1 MAEPRPVAL
10 LAASRLWERL
20 DGGTLAVACSGGRDS
35 VALARAAQML
45 LSNDSFCARFDSQP
59 KLVLW
64 HMDHG
69 LRDDSTRDA
78 ELVEQLAAQLGVEH
92 AVTRLDLTAELAENG
107 GNAEELARKRRY
119 EELLQWLKAKPPSGP
134 KQLALAATAHHLGD
148 QAETIIFNLV
158 RGTHIAG
165 LRGIAPLYEE
175 RIYRPWLALA
185 PEEIT
190 AFLGELKQGY
200 IDDPGNT
207 DTKLARVK
215 LRREVLPALQE
226 INPRAREH
234 IARLAD
240 TAATAERYIAGMLHD
255 LPVERFSGRTIAG
268 WLPLI
273 GWPGDDYYVYRLDD
287 GWENSE
293 LTAIFVAGKL
303 IARTGA
309 LKAAEHDAI
318 TAWAVAP
325 AARTIVRGYSLT
337 RPHRRLLAISGSLE
351 AADPSPELALRL
363 GKSASIGG
371 LHAGL
376 AVTSRDEW
384 RQQSVGATEP
394 WEQIRSW
401 PRMLDALTAS
411 PPIRPVWNC
420 FLPAGIALPLT
431 LRTWREGDRI
441 ELTGGGSKKL
451 GDIFTDAKVP
461 SCFRPVW
468 AVLTDAKGALL
479 WVPGLADS
487 AAMALAH
494 DATPE
499 HLVTLKVSG

>member
-10 LAASRLWERL
+10 LAISPLWERL

-35 VALARAAQML
+35 VALARAAHIL
-45 LSNDSFCARFDSQP
+45 LSDDSFCSRFDASP
-59 KLVLW
+59 DLVLW

-69 LRDDSTRDA
+69 LREDSSRDA
-78 ELVEQLAAQLGVEH
+78 ELVKQLAVQLGVGYT
-92 AVTRLDLTAELAENG
+92 VTRLDLEAELAEDG
-107 GNAEELARKRRY
+107 GNTEELARKRRY
-119 EELLQWLKAKPPSGP
+119 EQLLQWLQAKLPAGP
-134 KQLALAATAHHLGD
+134 KQPALVVTAHHLGD

-165 LRGIAPLYEE
+165 MRGIAPLYEE

-190 AFLGELKQGY
+190 TFLGELKQGY
-200 IDDPGNT
+200 IDDPGNA

-215 LRREVLPALQE
+215 LRLEVLPALQE

-240 TAATAERYIAGMLHD
+240 TATTAERYIAGMLHD

-273 GWPGDDYYVYRLDD
+273 GWPSGEYYVYRLDD

-293 LTAIFVAGKL
+293 LTAVFIAGKL
-303 IARTGA
+303 ITRTGA
-309 LKAAEHDAI
+309 LKVEEHDAI
-318 TAWAVAP
+318 TAWAMAP
-325 AARTIVRGYSLT
+325 AAHTIVRGYRLS

-351 AADPSPELALRL
+351 AVDPPPELALGL
-363 GKSASIGG
+363 GESASIGG
-371 LHAGL
+371 LRAGL
-376 AVTSRDEW
+376 ATTSRDEW
-384 RQQSVGATEP
+384 RQQTVGAVEP

-411 PPIRPVWNC
+411 SPISPVWHC
-420 FLPAGIALPLT
+420 FLPAGIALPLK
-431 LRTWREGDRI
+431 LRAWRGGDRI

-461 SCFRPVW
+461 ACFRPAW
-468 AVLTDAKGALL
+468 AVLTDANGSAL

-487 AAMALAH
+487 ARMALAEGTEP
-494 DATPE
+494 AYR
-499 HLVTLKVSG
+499 LTLAASR